1 MGKAQREKN
10 LACAP
15 KRNTTIKT
23 KISAVPKKENICDER
38 DQRTQVTV
46 NGSSRHLSSVR
57 QSIRFVIG
65 SALVQIQEV
74 APFLYILKK

>member
-1 MGKAQREKN
+1 MGKAQKEKN
-10 LACAP
+10 PACAP
-15 KRNTTIKT
+15 KRNTTIKI
-23 KISAVPKKENICDER
+23 KRNVAPKKENICDER

-46 NGSSRHLSSVR
+46 NGSSRHLSSAR

-74 APFLYILKK
+74 APS

>member
-1 MGKAQREKN
+1 MLKK
-10 LACAP
+10 
-15 KRNTTIKT
+15 NTTTRI
-23 KISAVPKKENICDER
+23 KISVAHKKENICDER
-38 DQRTQVTV
+38 DQRTQATV
-46 NGSSRHLSSVR
+46 NGNSRHLSSVW